1 VILYLDTSSLLKYY
15 VDEDHSGDVRGWVD
29 GADMLAT
36 SRVTLVEAAA
46 AFSRRHLGGGI
57 TREQCRRA
65 FAELEADWPLY
76 IAVELYEERA
86 AEVAGRHLLRGF
98 DAVQLTAALTMR
110 QGAGPETLAFSSFD
124 AELNEA
130 ARAEGLTVLE
140 PLD

>member
-1 VILYLDTSSLLKYY
+1 MILYLDTSSLLKYY
-15 VDEDHSGDVRGWVD
+15 VDEDHSGEVRGWID

-36 SRVTLVEAAA
+36 SRMTLVEAAA
-46 AFSRRHLGGGI
+46 ALSRRHLGGGL
-57 TREQCRRA
+57 TREQCRSA
-65 FAELEADWPLY
+65 FADLEADWPQY

-86 AEVAGRHLLRGF
+86 AEVAWRHLLRGF
-98 DAVQLTAALTMR
+98 DSIQLAAALTVR
-110 QGAGPETLAFSSFD
+110 QGAGPERLVFSSFD

>member
-15 VDEDHSGDVRGWVD
+15 VDEDHSGDVRGWIE
-29 GADMLAT
+29 GAAMLAT

-46 AFSRRHLGGGI
+46 ALSRRHLGGSL
-57 TREQCRRA
+57 TREQCRSA
-65 FAELEADWPLY
+65 CADLEADWPLY

-86 AEVAGRHLLRGF
+86 AEVAWRHLLRGF
-98 DAVQLTAALTMR
+98 DAVQLAAALTVR
-110 QGAGPETLAFSSFD
+110 RGAGLEALAFSSFD
-124 AELNEA
+124 AELNVA

>member
-15 VDEDHSGDVRGWVD
+15 VDEDHSADVRGWID
-29 GADMLAT
+29 GADLLAT

-46 AFSRRHLGGGI
+46 ALSRRYLGGGLS
-57 TREQCRRA
+57 RGEYRSA
-65 FAELEADWPLY
+65 FADLEADWPLY

-86 AEVAGRHLLRGF
+86 AEVAWRHLLRGF
-98 DAVQLTAALTMR
+98 DAVQLAAALTVQ
-110 QGAGPETLAFSSFD
+110 QGAGPERLAFSSFD

>member
-1 VILYLDTSSLLKYY
+1 MILYLDTSSLLKYY
-15 VDEDHSGDVRGWVD
+15 VDEDHSPDVRGWVD
-29 GADMLAT
+29 RADLLAT

-46 AFSRRHLGGGI
+46 ALSRRHLGGGL

-65 FAELEADWPLY
+65 FADLEADWPLY

-86 AEVAGRHLLRGF
+86 AEVAWRHLLRGF
-98 DAVQLTAALTMR
+98 DAVQLTAALTVR
-110 QGAGPETLAFSSFD
+110 QGAGPEALAFSSFD